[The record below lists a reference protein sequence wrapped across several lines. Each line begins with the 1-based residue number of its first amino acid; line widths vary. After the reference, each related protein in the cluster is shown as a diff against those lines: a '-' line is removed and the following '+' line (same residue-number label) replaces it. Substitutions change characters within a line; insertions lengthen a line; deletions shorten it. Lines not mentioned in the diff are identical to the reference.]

1 MDADD
6 IKQMSEIK
14 LKKKDD
20 IIAEMRKNFDY
31 ERKQLQKEIDDE
43 IKKREDK
50 DD

>member
-20 IIAEMRKNFDY
+20 NIAEMRKNFDY